1 MLIIALRGGGILG
14 ASGNVTIGD
23 NVFIGMNA
31 IITRNVTIGDNVIIG
46 VGSIVTK
53 DCESGYVYAGN
64 PAHKIM
70 SIDQFY
76 DKRKELQLKE
86 AKDLALAYYD
96 RFGKKPDKEVF
107 HEYFMLFANNQDI
120 VSCDIFNNKMN
131 LCGNREDSFRYISN
145 NKPIFDNYEGFLKY
159 CFDK

>member
-1 MLIIALRGGGILG
+1 
-14 ASGNVTIGD
+14 
-23 NVFIGMNA
+23 
-31 IITRNVTIGDNVIIG
+31 
-46 VGSIVTK
+46 
-53 DCESGYVYAGN
+53 
-64 PAHKIM
+64 M

-131 LCGNREDSFRYISN
+131 LCGNREDSFKYISN
-145 NKPIFDNYEGFLKY
+145 NKPIFDNYEEFLKY